1 MDHADR
7 IRQNLEFLGLE
18 SLGSLGSISLEQL
31 VDEVQTNVPPA
42 VSKGRILSFYL
53 MWLHQRLMEVDIS
66 NDETL
71 HHEVATWYRSMKA
84 LSFSDGDIVKA
95 VREWQRCT
103 ATTDPVAAGRM
114 ILAEFKLSQVIATSP
129 ENQARGPDIA
139 TSEGH
144 YSHMHPDRLA
154 LSQEA
159 DTAADLRGGEGDD
172 DDDVVF
178 LSSKTLSKDS
188 SPSQSHGG
196 DQPPDPPFLTGA
208 NKVALGRT
216 RNLYPNEE
224 RVENPPRQ
232 GTPRTERAPFARRS
246 PRPAT
251 PALPDQPSLPIE
263 AHDRL
268 PPSLPTSSSL
278 VPLPSCD
285 RCHSS
290 DHIYKN
296 CPTILDPRHDR
307 RPAPT
312 FQCRI
317 CGKFG
322 EHFGQ
327 MCPMN
332 RDPKSVA
339 GRRRQAA
346 RNIGWGE
353 QSRSPGQ
360 EREVSYIPVAPP
372 RADHHRGADGMPRRR
387 SRAKLL
393 TREDWRVLREQD
405 RLRLEYDFRPE
416 YESSR
421 HRVPAHGHQTGKRP
435 ASRSPP
441 RSRHDGRHRHGAE
454 DVGRVPHQGGAFAA
468 DLIGERQNRDERRL
482 AYEDEVYRD
491 TPSSSSR
498 DWPPRAPVIET
509 GRVDTRQEPVAAAS
523 EGARGIAGS
532 GVMDFL
538 YARSNSSR
546 TQQLDAGHRGPA
558 DTEMPDAPPVA
569 WQEPPVVR
577 EPPAPSLWA
586 PVEVIVV
593 DSTPS
598 TPGRNQ
604 AAFDIFKTTRQS

>member
-232 GTPRTERAPFARRS
+232 
-246 PRPAT
+246 
-251 PALPDQPSLPIE
+251 
-263 AHDRL
+263 
-268 PPSLPTSSSL
+268 
-278 VPLPSCD
+278 
-285 RCHSS
+285 

-332 RDPKSVA
+332 RDPK
-339 GRRRQAA
+339 
-346 RNIGWGE
+346 
-353 QSRSPGQ
+353 
-360 EREVSYIPVAPP
+360 
-372 RADHHRGADGMPRRR
+372 R